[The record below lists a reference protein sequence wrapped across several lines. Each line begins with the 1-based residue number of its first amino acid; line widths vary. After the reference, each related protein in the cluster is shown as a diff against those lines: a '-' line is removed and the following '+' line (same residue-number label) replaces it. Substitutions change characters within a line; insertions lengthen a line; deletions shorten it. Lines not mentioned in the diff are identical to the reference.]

1 MNIWLSPPI
10 AFLVLLVAS
19 LLLSE
24 VTARLAYKRKT
35 KAPALEESYT
45 GGEQV
50 PTHRVRPDYAQF
62 FPFAFFFT
70 ILHVVTLI
78 VATVPTESVGSFT
91 IAVIFLLG
99 AGLGLF
105 VLYRR

>member
-1 MNIWLSPPI
+1 MILLSPPL
-10 AFLVLLVAS
+10 AFVIILLVS

-24 VTARLAYKRKT
+24 ITARLAYKRSIIGK
-35 KAPALEESYT
+35 ALEESYT

-50 PTHRVRPDYAQF
+50 PTHRVQPDYGQF

-70 ILHVVTLI
+70 MLHVVTLI
-78 VATVPTESVGSFT
+78 VATVPTETVGSFT

-99 AGLGLF
+99 AMLGLL
-105 VLYRR
+105 VLFRR